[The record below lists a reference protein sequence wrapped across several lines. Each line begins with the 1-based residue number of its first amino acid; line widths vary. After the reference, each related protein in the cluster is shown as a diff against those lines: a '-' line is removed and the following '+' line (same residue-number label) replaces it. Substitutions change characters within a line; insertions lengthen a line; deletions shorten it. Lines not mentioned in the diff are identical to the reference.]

1 MDEPST
7 PDAEHGTEDRW
18 SSLPEL
24 ERLIERRD
32 EEAWASSWG
41 DRRRRRE
48 AESARADP
56 SGVPMLGLALGLDG
70 IALVLAIALSVLA
83 MLLLA
88 IRRLSRALSGASR

>member
-7 PDAEHGTEDRW
+7 PGDEHGTEDCW

-32 EEAWASSWG
+32 EEAWASTWG

-48 AESARADP
+48 AESARADA
-56 SGVPMLGLALGLDG
+56 SGVAQLGLAFGIDG
-70 IALVLAIALSVLA
+70 IALVLGIALSLLA
-83 MLLLA
+83 MLLMA
-88 IRRLSRALSGASR
+88 IRRLSRALLGASR